1 MNLFKIEWHKIVGNR
16 AFWILLGLH
25 LVLLYPAAY
34 GLEGILNSF
43 TLNINGQAQVPVT
56 SLMGEYS
63 IFNYPY
69 VWHNIAYLATWFRF
83 VLAVIVVILV
93 ANEFSYRTLRQN
105 IIDGMGKLQVV
116 LAKELVITLISVI
129 AAVILVVLV
138 LLVGDAVEGVS
149 TWDGFEYA
157 VAYFLGLML
166 YLNFTYVLT
175 MLVKK
180 AGFAI
185 GLLLI
190 YTFLIE
196 NIVGYF
202 LPDKVAACLPMHVV
216 DGMVPNPAGT
226 FMGEE
231 VAAGLSAQNVVLA
244 VAYIGVFVALNVLLL
259 KKGHAAK

>member
-1 MNLFKIEWHKIVGNR
+1 MNLLKIEWHKIIGNR

-25 LVLLYPAAY
+25 VVLLYPAAY

-43 TLNINGQAQVPVT
+43 KISVNGQAQVPIS
-56 SLMGEYS
+56 SLMGEFS
-63 IFNYPY
+63 IFNYPN

-105 IIDGMGKLQVV
+105 IIDGMSKVQVV
-116 LAKELVITLISVI
+116 LAKELVIALVSLI
-129 AAVILVVLV
+129 AAGMLVVLV
-138 LLVGDAVEGVS
+138 LLLGDAVEGVS
-149 TWDGFEYA
+149 TWDGFQYA
-157 VAYFLGLML
+157 IAYFLGLML
-166 YLNFTYVLT
+166 YLNFTYLLT
-175 MLVKK
+175 TLVKK

-202 LPDKVAACLPMHVV
+202 LPDNVAVCLPMHVV
-216 DGMVPNPAGT
+216 DGMVPNPAKT

-231 VAAGLSAQNVVLA
+231 VTAGLSAQNVTLA
-244 VAYIGVFVALNVLLL
+244 VVYIGLFVFLNILLL
-259 KKGHAAK
+259 KRGHAAK